1 MDFGM
6 PRFWS
11 PVYPSGPSKCVRA
24 CLDFRLWKIALLKSV
39 FLWFCP
45 SICHQWVN
53 QCSRNTDFE
62 SEKINNV
69 RLCLRGG
76 RLPSRESVVI
86 HYCAA
91 HPLLSQITTSRALSS
106 CHCSVKGS
114 LANIIVLRWVL
125 LDSAWQSSV
134 LETVGFNHGVCF
146 DCRRGKRPAVPSSLS
161 LSSTWLSCLLLG
173 TGSNFL
179 NPRLFGGNF
188 EWQFDWCHNL
198 MQSKGCDSTGRT

>member
-1 MDFGM
+1 M
-6 PRFWS
+6 
-11 PVYPSGPSKCVRA
+11 
-24 CLDFRLWKIALLKSV
+24 
-39 FLWFCP
+39 
-45 SICHQWVN
+45 N

-76 RLPSRESVVI
+76 RLPSCESVVI

-125 LDSAWQSSV
+125 FDSAWQSSV
-134 LETVGFNHGVCF
+134 LETVGLTRVSVLTVDVGRGRRCHRPFPFPQLDSLACCWEPALVFQIRGYLGATLSDNSTDAIIWCSRKDVTQREGHKS
-146 DCRRGKRPAVPSSLS
+146 CRAPAVELAPNRTFSS
-161 LSSTWLSCLLLG
+161 
-173 TGSNFL
+173 
-179 NPRLFGGNF
+179 
-188 EWQFDWCHNL
+188 
-198 MQSKGCDSTGRT
+198 